1 MLTLLPRNLGLPL
14 EEILPQADMLFTSV
28 PPSKL
33 KTLATGEL
41 KRMLANKK

>member
-1 MLTLLPRNLGLPL
+1 MTLKPKKIWLPL
-14 EEILPQADMLFTSV
+14 EENLPQADMLFTSV